1 MANKT
6 KTAVNINT
14 VLLTVIAVLLAILVG
29 IFAVNRTE
37 NHSMHSMM
45 DSSESSS
52 KYSKNEIM
60 FAAMMVPHH
69 EQAVTMSKLALTN
82 TSNPAILDLA
92 KRIKAAQEPEIVQMY
107 TWFDGGYS
115 MMGHDGHEMGGMLS
129 EEELAKLETL
139 KDKEFDQMFLTSMI
153 KHHEGAI
160 EMTQMIVNSDNTE
173 VKTLAN
179 NIIESQTKEIQEMK
193 DLLAKSI

>member
-179 NIIESQTKEIQEMK
+179 NIIKSQTKEIQEMK

>member
-6 KTAVNINT
+6 KTALNINT

-29 IFAVNRTE
+29 IFAVNRTD
-37 NHSMHSMM
+37 NHFMHSMM
-45 DSSESSS
+45 ESSESSS

-115 MMGHDGHEMGGMLS
+115 MMGHDSHEMGGMLS

>member
-6 KTAVNINT
+6 KSAVNMNT

-45 DSSESSS
+45 ESSESNS

-173 VKTLAN
+173 VKTLAT